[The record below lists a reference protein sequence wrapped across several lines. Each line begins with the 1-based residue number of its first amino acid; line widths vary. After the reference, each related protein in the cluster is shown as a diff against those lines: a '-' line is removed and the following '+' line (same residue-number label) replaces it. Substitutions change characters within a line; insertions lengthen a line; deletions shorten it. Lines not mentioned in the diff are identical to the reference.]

1 SLLECKLRF
10 ACKGAEAQ
18 SDIESLLRYVRQLL
32 GDDDSSASGEFEE
45 LASNSILTEC
55 LLFCCHAFSEQGLS
69 NESEKTLRLLDGC
82 DNALSMRVRVW
93 NEQTRLL
100 LLQGKEEEAASLLQ
114 RCRLYLPQDV
124 ETKMLEAGMLLTQ
137 ASRTVEEVA
146 RLREEEGTT
155 LDVLL
160 SREHACTKQLLA
172 ADEVLREVIQK
183 DQRIATAWAMWG
195 SVLELLGNS
204 EKAAEAM
211 LTSLEWDK
219 ANSFESVSLC
229 NVVI

>member
-1 SLLECKLRF
+1 
-10 ACKGAEAQ
+10 
-18 SDIESLLRYVRQLL
+18 
-32 GDDDSSASGEFEE
+32 
-45 LASNSILTEC
+45 
-55 LLFCCHAFSEQGLS
+55 
-69 NESEKTLRLLDGC
+69 
-82 DNALSMRVRVW
+82 M
-93 NEQTRLL
+93 
-100 LLQGKEEEAASLLQ
+100 
-114 RCRLYLPQDV
+114 
-124 ETKMLEAGMLLTQ
+124 
-137 ASRTVEEVA
+137 EEVA

-160 SREHACTKQLLA
+160 SREHTCTKQQLA

>member
-1 SLLECKLRF
+1 
-10 ACKGAEAQ
+10 
-18 SDIESLLRYVRQLL
+18 
-32 GDDDSSASGEFEE
+32 
-45 LASNSILTEC
+45 
-55 LLFCCHAFSEQGLS
+55 
-69 NESEKTLRLLDGC
+69 
-82 DNALSMRVRVW
+82 M
-93 NEQTRLL
+93 

-137 ASRTVEEVA
+137 ASRTVGVGGGKERQVEEVA

>member
-1 SLLECKLRF
+1 
-10 ACKGAEAQ
+10 
-18 SDIESLLRYVRQLL
+18 
-32 GDDDSSASGEFEE
+32 
-45 LASNSILTEC
+45 
-55 LLFCCHAFSEQGLS
+55 
-69 NESEKTLRLLDGC
+69 
-82 DNALSMRVRVW
+82 M
-93 NEQTRLL
+93 
-100 LLQGKEEEAASLLQ
+100 
-114 RCRLYLPQDV
+114 
-124 ETKMLEAGMLLTQ
+124 
-137 ASRTVEEVA
+137 EEVA

-172 ADEVLREVIQK
+172 ADEVLREVVQK

-219 ANSFESVSLC
+219 ANSFEGVSLC

>member
-1 SLLECKLRF
+1 
-10 ACKGAEAQ
+10 
-18 SDIESLLRYVRQLL
+18 
-32 GDDDSSASGEFEE
+32 
-45 LASNSILTEC
+45 
-55 LLFCCHAFSEQGLS
+55 
-69 NESEKTLRLLDGC
+69 
-82 DNALSMRVRVW
+82 M
-93 NEQTRLL
+93 
-100 LLQGKEEEAASLLQ
+100 
-114 RCRLYLPQDV
+114 
-124 ETKMLEAGMLLTQ
+124 
-137 ASRTVEEVA
+137 EEVA

-195 SVLELLGNS
+195 SVLLGNS